1 MKHKILHNILPM
13 TFFCMAIHITHTT
26 YGMQPNDSISAKIVS
41 AIPYKEMLFTTG
53 HTLLNTV
60 KKIGLAVLAKAELKP
75 ALFFILGVILVCYG
89 SFLFGKTIV
98 TSGLK
103 IIGSLLLIGAGIAA
117 FIASNNATQ

>member
-1 MKHKILHNILPM
+1 MKHKILQSIVPITLA
-13 TFFCMAIHITHTT
+13 CMVINITHPA
-26 YGMQPNDSISAKIVS
+26 YSMQPNDSMPAKILSV
-41 AIPYKEMLFTTG
+41 IPYKEMLLTTG
-53 HTLLNTV
+53 YTLFDTV

-103 IIGSLLLIGAGIAA
+103 IVGSLLIIGAGIAA